1 MILQGFTNDFKY
13 ACVYYTVNIFVNPLI
28 PCHPFTPCPIA
39 IAKGR
44 RVWQQCSGGHG
55 STPSCWSS
63 HGSRWGRRTQYWNGW
78 HHQAA
83 MKVVNC
89 HKTWCKMK
97 KFKIFGLVASRWRQF
112 GLIFGIHCLIAVLLP
127 HLTFQTYTCG
137 SRLWHQRTMV
147 TGIHCSRSQFSI
159 YPAVRIC
166 MTLVYPVLVLRTL
179 TMQAHQNGAVNCKRP
194 QFKRDSDMSKG
205 VSNASRISGLKKV
218 CPRLSKIG

>member
-1 MILQGFTNDFKY
+1 MSSLHPLSDCNCERT
-13 ACVYYTVNIFVNPLI
+13 ACLTAMLGWSWINSKLLKLSWVAVGSEDPVLKRM
-28 PCHPFTPCPIA
+28 TPSSC
-39 IAKGR
+39 
-44 RVWQQCSGGHG
+44 HG
-55 STPSCWSS
+55 SGELS
-63 HGSRWGRRTQYWNGW
+63 QNMM
-78 HHQAA
+78 Q
-83 MKVVNC
+83 NE
-89 HKTWCKMK
+89 

-112 GLIFGIHCLIAVLLP
+112 GSIFGIHCLIAVLLP

-137 SRLWHQRTMV
+137 SRLWHQRTLV

-205 VSNASRISGLKKV
+205 FKGLVMQVEYQVWRKYV
-218 CPRLSKIG
+218 PDFRR